1 MSSANSIR
9 RGGTGEYR
17 SYVKYSVSKTY
28 NPKEQPYCQCAIY
41 PTRDGKNRLF
51 FTWNNESVYWSR
63 FYIAGMLH
71 VFHYDGDPNEI
82 ELATNLSKESSRNV
96 LSARISNYNKVS
108 GKIKNNYQSI
118 AQNQWGASGKLWYGW
133 DSDLSL
139 HEGCK
144 VCFMFMYTVGPL
156 SKSNPYRIVLCW
168 CEPPA
173 ENRVIA
179 SAPRFE
185 FDTSTGNFTIGTAM
199 EGRRILEFYN
209 ETKADV
215 TSTGN
220 NDTLHEFLLTTLLN
234 TERHKPMECYAAY
247 YEDVLSA
254 RICRWQKGQYT
265 VGVDFCSDTNK
276 VAISTAIDEALEQIN
291 SVLKGYDIFFTR
303 SGATTGDLSII
314 VDSEKNLFNL
324 DLSTGGYYY
333 GGQWET
339 VIDGNCNITSAT
351 VKLAND
357 VYAAYPF
364 STYKTTALEEILQA
378 MGCGFDQTEI
388 CDDTIHI
395 EFNYLNK
402 PDTLKY
408 RDKAILQLLY
418 SDYVH
423 PGDDAFAVSKALNLP
438 KGVYCPSAA
447 NSDAAMTIPGSNFI
461 DFESSD
467 TIKVRAFIV
476 NENGQM
482 SKTTNWVYVEPPEL
496 GTVSTLTADRRVN
509 SGMRLRWNAASNADG
524 YQINIDRNYDRKTII
539 DTTTTNLTYEARGL
553 NPGTTHTVYVRAYA
567 NYGGHQ
573 FRSSWKT
580 LYFTTNPARPKIHIV
595 STKNGSIELDWE
607 LEDPISDYT
616 NIWINIYK
624 DSSDTEKL
632 AGTTIESG
640 SGKKGHVT
648 LIIPSEEWYINDG
661 ETFYL
666 KAQVMYADDVSGT
679 NLKCLTDDGA
689 EYKFTQAIVVTS
701 RPDKFA
707 WDTPK
712 TGKRFTIGIAEV
724 NRLGENINEV
734 REYMDCSSYTFTTVS
749 RGMTMSAALYN
760 SWVDAI
766 KGISGFGTYLN
777 HVSAGDRIT
786 AALLNAVVQ
795 ELNAVEK
802 EDYS

>member
-9 RGGTGEYR
+9 RGGTGEYM
-17 SYVKYSVSKTY
+17 SYFKYSGSNTY
-28 NPKEQPYCQCAIY
+28 DPKIHPYCQCAIY
-41 PTRDGKNRLF
+41 PTRDGKNRMF
-51 FTWNNESVYWSR
+51 FTWNTSLTTNKKYFSFVGRIWY
-63 FYIAGMLH
+63 F
-71 VFHYDGDPNEI
+71 FYDGDPNE
-82 ELATNLSKESSRNV
+82 LQFKDSYTLSQVSNGAPRSWFSNKTLNVKGSLSSIP
-96 LSARISNYNKVS
+96 L
-108 GKIKNNYQSI
+108 NNCP
-118 AQNQWGASGKLWYGW
+118 NGDLWYDWVDVTKYPEYEEG
-133 DSDLSL
+133 SL
-139 HEGCK
+139 
-144 VCFMFMYTVGPL
+144 CFAFAYYY
-156 SKSNPYRIVLCW
+156 SNEKKYRVALCW
-168 CEPPA
+168 CTPPA

-179 SAPRFE
+179 SAPSFE

-209 ETKADV
+209 ESKADV

-220 NDTLHEFLLTTLLN
+220 NDTLHEFLLTTLLD

-265 VGVDFCSDTNK
+265 MGVNFRSDTNK
-276 VAISTAIDEALEQIN
+276 TTISTAIDEALEQIN
-291 SVLKGYDIFFTR
+291 SILKAYDIFFTR
-303 SGATTGDLSII
+303 NGVTTGDLSII
-314 VDSEKNLFNL
+314 VDSEKTLFGK
-324 DLSTGGYYY
+324 DLSVGGYYY

-339 VIDGNCNITSAT
+339 TIDGNGNITSAT

-357 VYAAYPF
+357 VYEAYPF

-423 PGDDAFAVSKALNLP
+423 PGDNAFAVSKALNLP

-447 NSDAAMTIPGSNFI
+447 NSDTAMTIPGTNFI

-482 SKTTNWVYVEPPEL
+482 SGTTNWVYVEPPEL

-509 SGMRLRWNAASNADG
+509 GGMRLRWNAASNADG

-539 DTTTTNLTYEARGL
+539 DTTATGLTYEARGL

-712 TGKRFTIGIAEV
+712 TGKRFTIGIDEV

-734 REYMDCSSYTFTTVS
+734 REYMDCSSYIFTTVS